1 MTKPATFTMETLD
14 WQPWIETV
22 ADLGLSE
29 SELEAVY
36 EQAPNARNSL
46 YFATLAH
53 DLAALV
59 QRTGLFNSTMRSAG
73 GAPNAERELA
83 ATVMSILNGCIY
95 CTSVHAQRYV
105 QYAKKPE
112 VMEHLFATLPSRDDE
127 LDDPREQAIVDF
139 AWMLA
144 DEHAHLTGGDIQ
156 GLRDAGLTDLE
167 IYDIG
172 QSAAMFAWANRLMQ
186 TLGEPAIPE

>member
-36 EQAPNARNSL
+36 EQAPNARNSP

-59 QRTGLFNSTMRSAG
+59 QRTGLFNSTMRSPR
-73 GAPNAERELA
+73 GASNAERELA

-105 QYAKKPE
+105 LYA
-112 VMEHLFATLPSRDDE
+112 
-127 LDDPREQAIVDF
+127 
-139 AWMLA
+139 
-144 DEHAHLTGGDIQ
+144 
-156 GLRDAGLTDLE
+156 
-167 IYDIG
+167 
-172 QSAAMFAWANRLMQ
+172 
-186 TLGEPAIPE
+186 